1 MHFGGAMYDSAL
13 NSADTMRVSIQP
25 RVKKGN
31 FHGEK
36 GIAVRRMIG
45 KRLKYKALIADNGP
59 DAGTRP

>member
-1 MHFGGAMYDSAL
+1 MYDSAL
-13 NSADTMRVSIQP
+13 NSANMMRVSIQP

-45 KRLKYKALIADNGP
+45 KWLKYYKALIADNGP